1 MEVFCNSLN
10 DRAIKPGE
18 LDTIMHMNP
27 KFIVL
32 RNRVRML
39 LNQRM
44 VIKRANH
51 LGMRIIAWRAHDTLT
66 DNSPL
71 SREQELILTDLPP
84 EATKKIGPMCMFFE
98 GIEYLF
104 GDSTAQDMGRYVNGT
119 CVGKGV
125 ALHPDEPPDPKTG
138 PVWMLQY
145 QPLAVYVQPEVDV
158 GDYGQGMAGI
168 PRGCI
173 PVTPLTIN
181 TAPTHVPKQAL
192 EFTLTDGNKV
202 PAFYIKRTG
211 IPLSFAYAATDYFMQ
226 GASVG
231 EAAWLLHLRPP
242 DVGRLS
248 RACILVCLTRF
259 SDASAIRLACPL
271 WDKDARPDQIQA
283 VVRKFVQAAKATPSL
298 DAEMFRLKAAAR
310 DTQARLITE
319 GLHVTV
325 ANAFRSA
332 HARRLANTSPLEAIS
347 DTCVSTT
354 DDDTEDTHTG

>member
-119 CVGKGV
+119 CVGQGV
-125 ALHPDEPPDPKTG
+125 ALHP
-138 PVWMLQY
+138 V
-145 QPLAVYVQPEVDV
+145 
-158 GDYGQGMAGI
+158 
-168 PRGCI
+168 
-173 PVTPLTIN
+173 
-181 TAPTHVPKQAL
+181 
-192 EFTLTDGNKV
+192 
-202 PAFYIKRTG
+202 
-211 IPLSFAYAATDYFMQ
+211 
-226 GASVG
+226 
-231 EAAWLLHLRPP
+231 
-242 DVGRLS
+242 
-248 RACILVCLTRF
+248 
-259 SDASAIRLACPL
+259 
-271 WDKDARPDQIQA
+271 
-283 VVRKFVQAAKATPSL
+283 
-298 DAEMFRLKAAAR
+298 
-310 DTQARLITE
+310 
-319 GLHVTV
+319 
-325 ANAFRSA
+325 
-332 HARRLANTSPLEAIS
+332 
-347 DTCVSTT
+347 
-354 DDDTEDTHTG
+354 